1 MVLFTEPCKQN
12 KFAIPNPASSHSSM
26 AHLGGR
32 IRALRTAKGTTLPA
46 LAEFAGISKGLL
58 SKIETDEDSNP
69 SISTLH
75 KIAEAL
81 GVTVADFLETTRVS
95 VKRVM
100 PDEGADWRKKLIA
113 AFKDQGKEPDPAI
126 LNALQLLRNRK
137 AAKRDD
143 LDHWKFL
150 YTSIE
155 NSFKG

>member
-1 MVLFTEPCKQN
+1 
-12 KFAIPNPASSHSSM
+12 M
-26 AHLGGR
+26 AHVGVT
-32 IRALRTAKGTTLPA
+32 IRTLRTEKMTTLPA
-46 LAEFAGISKGLL
+46 LAEQAGISKSLL
-58 SKIETDEDSNP
+58 YKIETDKDSNP

-81 GVTVADFLETTRVS
+81 GVTIADLLETTRVV
-95 VKRVM
+95 VKRVA
-100 PDEGADWRKKLIA
+100 PDESASWRNKLVA
-113 AFKDQGKEPDPAI
+113 AFKMQGKDPDPAI

-155 NSFKG
+155 NSFKN